1 MVRHPDPDDLTLLAM
16 GEPIDMAIDAHIA
29 ECGQCRVEV
38 ESMRRTVELAEL
50 SNYGEGTRQPGEH
63 IWNAIA
69 AELGFGAT
77 QTTNG
82 SSHAPQA
89 GAGSPWPVDLEAAPA
104 TAGLDEQARTREP
117 DRLETIAPGN
127 EVPTPPAPGQAEQSP
142 EGADNPPV
150 SSTAPPTLRAV
161 PGTGTPTPA
170 AAADRARRWPRWA
183 APIAALLIGAA
194 LGAGALV
201 VAQNRSDS
209 VTVEATA
216 PLTPVPN
223 GPIGDRTGQQGQAEL
238 VATNQGQQVRVTA
251 TDLPSMPGTSYEVW
265 LFGNDG
271 RMVSLGSLDQGQGDF
286 TVPSDISTQEYRT
299 VDISDEP
306 PDGIPTHSGI
316 SMVRG
321 SFS

>member
-170 AAADRARRWPRWA
+170 PAADRARRWPRWA

-194 LGAGALV
+194 HPGAQRPHRRPDRPAGSGRVGGHEPGSAGARHRNGSAVDAGDVLRG
-201 VAQNRSDS
+201 VA
-209 VTVEATA
+209 
-216 PLTPVPN
+216 
-223 GPIGDRTGQQGQAEL
+223 
-238 VATNQGQQVRVTA
+238 VR
-251 TDLPSMPGTSYEVW
+251 
-265 LFGNDG
+265 
-271 RMVSLGSLDQGQGDF
+271 Q
-286 TVPSDISTQEYRT
+286 
-299 VDISDEP
+299 
-306 PDGIPTHSGI
+306 
-316 SMVRG
+316 
-321 SFS
+321 

>member
-1 MVRHPDPDDLTLLAM
+1 MVQHPDPDDLTLLAI
-16 GEPIDMAIDAHIA
+16 GEPIDLAIDAHLA
-29 ECGQCRVEV
+29 ECEQCRAEV

-63 IWNAIA
+63 VWNAIA
-69 AELGFGAT
+69 AELGFAAAPA
-77 QTTNG
+77 TNG

-89 GAGSPWPVDLEAAPA
+89 SAGTPWPVTSEPDQTTSALDGQAAP
-104 TAGLDEQARTREP
+104 TH
-117 DRLETIAPGN
+117 
-127 EVPTPPAPGQAEQSP
+127 
-142 EGADNPPV
+142 
-150 SSTAPPTLRAV
+150 PPTLRAV
-161 PGTGTPTPA
+161 PGTGSPTPHP
-170 AAADRARRWPRWA
+170 AADRARRWPRWA
-183 APIAALLIGAA
+183 APAAALLIGAA
-194 LGAGALV
+194 LGAGVLV

-216 PLTPVPN
+216 PLTSVPT
-223 GPIGDRTGQQGQAEL
+223 GPLAGKDGQLGQAEL
-238 VATNQGQQVRVTA
+238 VATTQGQQVRVSA
-251 TDLPSMPGTSYEVW
+251 ADLPAMPGTFYEVW

-271 RMVSLGSLDQGQGDF
+271 KMISLGSLDQGKGDF

-306 PDGIPTHSGI
+306 PDGNPTHSGI